1 MLLSEFECP
10 RTILMKE
17 QQQQHHI
24 FFIKKIEK
32 KLPSTWN
39 PRQKDRFKIK
49 HCEIYGQS
57 ADTNIVTD
65 SFLHRTATS
74 ISLCFGADSRTEDS
88 TDKFLSLI

>member
-1 MLLSEFECP
+1 MSTYYFNE
-10 RTILMKE
+10 RTTTTTPHFLY
-17 QQQQHHI
+17 
-24 FFIKKIEK
+24 KKIEK
-32 KLPSTWN
+32 KNYPRHGTLD
-39 PRQKDRFKIK
+39 PRQKDRLKIK